1 MADHC
6 KNLRN
11 PDALTRYVRKALGR
25 NIVKKYASQ
34 DNQLTVV
41 TLDRAVEDVVVSA
54 IIQNPD
60 DSTSL
65 NIEPEFAQRLLNNI
79 ALSMRHFE
87 KTGTQ
92 PILLC
97 GARVR
102 WDLRLLISRFIP
114 GLTVLA
120 FDEIPSDVTTQTL
133 GTVSL

>member
-1 MADHC
+1 
-6 KNLRN
+6 
-11 PDALTRYVRKALGR
+11 
-25 NIVKKYASQ
+25 VKKYAGQ
-34 DNQLTVV
+34 DNQLTVI

-65 NIEPEFAQRLLNNI
+65 NIDPEFAQRLLNNI

-97 GARVR
+97 GSRVR

-120 FDEIPSDVTTQTL
+120 FDEIPSEVTTQTL